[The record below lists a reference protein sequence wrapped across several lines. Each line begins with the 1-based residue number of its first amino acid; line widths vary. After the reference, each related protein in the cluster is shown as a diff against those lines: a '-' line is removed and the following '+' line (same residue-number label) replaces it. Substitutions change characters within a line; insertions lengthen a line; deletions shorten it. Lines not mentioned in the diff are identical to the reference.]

1 MAEVLTCVHQDCR
14 EYYSLET
21 IWRVEDTSNFHQKR
35 REGKEEESTN
45 NEDNVQI
52 LGLREY
58 RKKNR
63 VDVQEE
69 PSSFVIFGI
78 EKRITQPPV
87 SLQAQRIQ
95 GFYLLNND
103 TSAGL
108 ARSTG
113 SSASNSPNHYGRFSP
128 PTRLMDLSSPPQH
141 RDLSGFQN
149 HHHVHHHHHHH
160 QALYQEQNYLIYE
173 NSGEERRY
181 QEHHPNGKIL
191 RELQTEYDR
200 RAHDNS
206 PGFLSDHSRDHEQ
219 SMYLTPSPQM
229 YSSGSEEPRQVQQG
243 YHHHVEPVE
252 YKPEVMEYKPDMEEQ
267 RGSCVKRKRKSSSVE
282 AESETESNAS
292 STRSKVRRRSG
303 ATFEEI
309 QNQRVMANVRE
320 RQRTQ
325 SLNEAFAALRKIIPT
340 MPSDKLSKIQT
351 LKLATRY
358 IDFLFQ
364 VLHCNV
370 ENTDT
375 EDLGTSATSN
385 SALPDNSVLQQ
396 LRHALLFFM
405 DLSNRKSRNSFY
417 LLRAITNMLL
427 LDILYMLFSD
437 LRINAK
443 NNPQY
448 NISIACFRRLRWI
461 YRGIGAQEALSKQL
475 EDRSNMGCN
484 QISTKISLKLMFNLR
499 LDSEYTVPMAETTKH
514 RVSYES

>member
-1 MAEVLTCVHQDCR
+1 MQ
-14 EYYSLET
+14 S
-21 IWRVEDTSNFHQKR
+21 
-35 REGKEEESTN
+35 
-45 NEDNVQI
+45 
-52 LGLREY
+52 
-58 RKKNR
+58 
-63 VDVQEE
+63 
-69 PSSFVIFGI
+69 
-78 EKRITQPPV
+78 TQPPV
-87 SLQAQRIQ
+87 SIQAQRIQ

-108 ARSTG
+108 PRSTG

-141 RDLSGFQN
+141 RDLSGYQN
-149 HHHVHHHHHHH
+149 HHHVHHHHHH

-200 RAHDNS
+200 RVHDNS

-243 YHHHVEPVE
+243 YHHVEPVE

-267 RGSCVKRKRKSSSVE
+267 RYKQQMEMTQITEPSSSTTSYGIEESRGSCVKRKRKSSSVE

-375 EDLGTSATSN
+375 EDLGE
-385 SALPDNSVLQQ
+385 
-396 LRHALLFFM
+396 R
-405 DLSNRKSRNSFY
+405 
-417 LLRAITNMLL
+417 
-427 LDILYMLFSD
+427 
-437 LRINAK
+437 
-443 NNPQY
+443 
-448 NISIACFRRLRWI
+448 
-461 YRGIGAQEALSKQL
+461 
-475 EDRSNMGCN
+475 
-484 QISTKISLKLMFNLR
+484 NLR
-499 LDSEYTVPMAETTKH
+499 NAVLAARELTTSSCSYMAHEKL
-514 RVSYES
+514 SYAFSVWRMEGDWNSNA